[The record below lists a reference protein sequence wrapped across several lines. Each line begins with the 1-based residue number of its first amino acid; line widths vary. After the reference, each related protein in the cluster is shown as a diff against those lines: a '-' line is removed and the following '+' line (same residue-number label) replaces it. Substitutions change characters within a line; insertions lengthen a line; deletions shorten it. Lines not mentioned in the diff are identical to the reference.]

1 MLSCY
6 LTFCPEIEYTLSSVR
21 IYTFPLRMSFCALLA
36 GLAVV
41 GAIPSLVDVGGVE
54 YDGALAVENGQL
66 VVYNAFA
73 NRSECAIGDVSSIGR
88 YDVGNENR
96 FG

>member
-1 MLSCY
+1 MRGGCGVLDS
-6 LTFCPEIEYTLSSVR
+6 IDVG
-21 IYTFPLRMSFCALLA
+21 ALLA

-54 YDGALAVENGQL
+54 YDGALAVVYGQL
-66 VVYNAFA
+66 VVYDAFA
-73 NRSECAIGDVSSIGR
+73 NRPECAIGDVISIGR
-88 YDVGNENR
+88 YDVGDENR